1 MPAEPPGPTPQ
12 PSQATLVWAV
22 RLLAAEAAALFLLV
36 IFLAYEGLT
45 AAAGSAPGALAVT
58 LYAALMAA
66 LMGGLGWML
75 WRRRAWARG
84 PAIVLQLLLVPI
96 GYTIVS
102 GGLWWLGLV
111 VMAVGLCGAGTL
123 LAPAT
128 RASLGMK

>member
-1 MPAEPPGPTPQ
+1 MPAEQPGPTPQ

-96 GYTIVS
+96 GYTMVS
-102 GGLWWLGLV
+102 GGLWLGLV

>member
-1 MPAEPPGPTPQ
+1 M
-12 PSQATLVWAV
+12 
-22 RLLAAEAAALFLLV
+22 

-45 AAAGSAPGALAVT
+45 ATAGSAPGALAVT

-96 GYTIVS
+96 GYTMVS
-102 GGLWWLGLV
+102 GGLWLGLV

>member
-1 MPAEPPGPTPQ
+1 MTADVRIAE
-12 PSQATLVWAV
+12 V
-22 RLLAAEAAALFLLV
+22 AALVGDPARANIL
-36 IFLAYEGLT
+36 
-45 AAAGSAPGALAVT
+45 
-58 LYAALMAA
+58 AA

-96 GYTIVS
+96 GYTMVS
-102 GGLWWLGLV
+102 GGLWLGLV

>member
-45 AAAGSAPGALAVT
+45 ATAGSAPGALAVT

-96 GYTIVS
+96 GYTMVS
-102 GGLWWLGLV
+102 GRLWLGLV